1 MWSRS
6 YRGDAATVA
15 RPITRCSVPECPVV
29 TPTARI
35 RLNLSLVLSSLTVE
49 SQPALFQP
57 LERRLIIQPPPD
69 ATVGP
74 MGSR

>member
-15 RPITRCSVPECPVV
+15 RPIARRSVPECPAV

-35 RLNLSLVLSSLTVE
+35 RLNLSLVLGSLTVE